1 MGHLLFLVITCLN
14 FRTAKLSS
22 MVVSV
27 SVVWRSSSRISAMIS
42 PLFRIRFCCS
52 FLSSTVASVF
62 MFRESSLI
70 FEKVSMI
77 ASVALT
83 ACGLLRMVASMY
95 RPFSGKAVGSLTF
108 PPFIEVENFDFNP
121 SHSVLSSSMMYPEGN
136 LSGLFFTA
144 SLIRF
149 VMGDVG
155 NKCNLYYFLP
165 YLPTHVKVL
174 SALIRLFRKA

>member
-1 MGHLLFLVITCLN
+1 
-14 FRTAKLSS
+14 
-22 MVVSV
+22 
-27 SVVWRSSSRISAMIS
+27 MIS

-165 YLPTHVKVL
+165 YLPTHVKVFFSSYKTVPKSL
-174 SALIRLFRKA
+174 RQSLNYSFRKPIFYFGMPCYRLAFP